1 MDKCFQGEWA
11 LILGSSSGMGLAS
24 AKALASH
31 GMNILGVHFDR
42 RSAMKKIEEEIA
54 WMKDQGV
61 EVEFYNQNA
70 ADEEKRRAAVDS
82 MKERSGGKRLRTL
95 LHSLAFGTLKRFI
108 DETEEGELNQKQMEM
123 TLDVMANSLVYW
135 VQDLR
140 RAGLIADG
148 SRIFGLTSAGSHTA
162 WPNYGAVSAAK
173 AALESHIRQITF
185 EGAKDGISANAIQA
199 GVVVT
204 PALEKIPGHEKLI
217 SEALARNPS
226 GRMTTVEDVA
236 KVVCLMSRPEAD
248 WVRGSIIFC
257 DGGEDIV
264 G

>member
-1 MDKCFQGEWA
+1 MEKCFQGEWA
-11 LILGSSSGMGLAS
+11 LVLGSSSGMGLAS
-24 AKALASH
+24 AKALAEH

-42 RSAMKKIEEEIA
+42 RSAMKQVEEDIA

-61 EVEFYNQNA
+61 EVEFFNQNA
-70 ADEEKRRAAVDS
+70 ADEEKRRATVETI
-82 MKERSGGKRLRTL
+82 KERIGGKTLRTM

-108 DETEEGELNQKQMEM
+108 DENEDGELTQKQMEM

-135 VQDLR
+135 TQDLR
-140 RAGLIADG
+140 RAGLIGKG
-148 SRIFGLTSAGSHTA
+148 SRIFALTSAGSHTA

-173 AALESHIRQITF
+173 AALESHVRQITF
-185 EGAKDGISANAIQA
+185 EGAKEGISANAIQA

-204 PALEKIPGHEKLI
+204 PALKKIPGNEKLI

-248 WVRGSIIFC
+248 WVRGSVIFC